1 MESLEKYHW
10 PGNIRELKNVIE
22 RILTLY
28 GDQKTMLYEHLPE
41 EIRRSNNHVPPLQ
54 SLNVMKLLETS
65 SLDETISSIEKEIIE
80 NALQKAGGVHVK
92 AAQFLKTTKR
102 RLKYKINKLGIR

>member
-1 MESLEKYHW
+1 MRFLEKYHW

-28 GDQKTMLYEHLPE
+28 GDQKTILYEHLPE
-41 EIRRSNNHVPPLQ
+41 EIRRSNNHVASLQ
-54 SLNVMKLLETS
+54 SLDVMKLLESS
-65 SLDETISSIEKEIIE
+65 SLDETVSSIEKEIIE
-80 NALQKAGGVHVK
+80 KALQKAGGVHVK